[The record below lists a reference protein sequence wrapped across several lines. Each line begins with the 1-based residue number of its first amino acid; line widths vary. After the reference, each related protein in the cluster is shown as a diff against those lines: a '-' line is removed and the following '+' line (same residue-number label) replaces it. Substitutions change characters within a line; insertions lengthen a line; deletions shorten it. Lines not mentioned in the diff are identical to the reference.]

1 MNKKILIKLLL
12 IMTLLT
18 LQGGIFNTVLAQGDT
33 NTSKATST
41 PEKFQCSYLNNQ
53 AGTTK
58 TEQDQS
64 EAYLKGNIV
73 VITEEPMGRAD
84 GDVTHRCYRQTECNK
99 NQELTP
105 SSEQGATPNPATSGS
120 TSTTANP
127 QATPKV
133 TNCTTTYVDSCIPKN
148 KITDSDFTTCEAVM
162 IYVTPTGTNLLY
174 YYMGKIY
181 TYMAT
186 IGGFLAVLIIILA
199 GIIRASA
206 GDSTERITQANNL
219 IKKSITGLVIL
230 FFSAVILY
238 TINPNFFVK

>member
-1 MNKKILIKLLL
+1 MYKKIIIKILL
-12 IMTLLT
+12 IITLFT
-18 LQGGIFNTVLAQGDT
+18 LQGGIFNTVLAQDDT
-33 NTSKATST
+33 STSKT
-41 PEKFQCSYLNNQ
+41 PDPTKFQCSYLNNQ
-53 AGTTK
+53 AGATK
-58 TEQDQS
+58 TEQDTS

-84 GDVTHRCYRQTECNK
+84 GDVTHRCYRQTVCNK
-99 NQELTP
+99 NPELTP
-105 SSEQGATPNPATSGS
+105 SSGQGATPNPTASGS
-120 TSTTANP
+120 TNTTANP

-133 TNCTTTYVDSCIPKN
+133 TKCTTTYVDSCIPEN
-148 KITDSDFTTCEAVM
+148 KITDSDYTTCEAVM

-199 GIIRASA
+199 GIMRASA

-219 IKKSITGLVIL
+219 IKKSITGLVVL